1 MARALAR
8 GVRATKPGVNDPR
21 TLPRD
26 DRLAV
31 SEVFDSVQGEGASAG
46 LPCVF
51 LRLSHCNL
59 RCSFCDT
66 TYTWD
71 WQRHRFEDEVHVEAL
86 DTVARR
92 VLAWEPERLVVTGGE
107 PLIQAEALGKLFA
120 LLPVG
125 LGIEVETNG
134 TFAPPPELARR
145 VTQWN
150 VSPKLANS
158 GEPRARRVRE
168 DVLAALLATGN
179 AWLKLVVGTHADLEE
194 AEALV
199 TATAWPR
206 ERVLFMPLGATRAEL
221 AVTAPFVKAEALR
234 RGAGYS
240 PRLHVEQWG
249 GVRGK

>member
-1 MARALAR
+1 MS
-8 GVRATKPGVNDPR
+8 DPR

-31 SEVFDSVQGEGASAG
+31 SEVFESVQGEGTSAG

-71 WQRHRFEDEVHVEAL
+71 WQRHRIEDEVRVEAL

-92 VLAWEPERLVVTGGE
+92 VLAFGAERVVVTGGE
-107 PLIQAEALGKLFA
+107 PLIQAAALVKLFA
-120 LLPVG
+120 LLPAQ
-125 LGIEVETNG
+125 LAIEVETNG
-134 TFAPPPELARR
+134 TFAPPPERARR

-158 GEPRARRVRE
+158 GEPLERRVSPGA
-168 DVLAALLATGN
+168 LAALLATAEAERRRLPPDLGS
-179 AWLKLVVGTHADLEE
+179 APRTPVELDPETRAALVV
-194 AEALV
+194 
-199 TATAWPR
+199 
-206 ERVLFMPLGATRAEL
+206 
-221 AVTAPFVKAEALR
+221 
-234 RGAGYS
+234 
-240 PRLHVEQWG
+240 WG
-249 GVRGK
+249 DIPP